1 MALNGVFDFH
11 FGGLRFFPI
20 FLGRVI
26 FMYFPNASD
35 QFLFNSEGG
44 GIKPSFKGVEG
55 WEWLQK
61 MRNSRYSP
69 YGFVSSDF
77 EADRFKCHRF

>member
-1 MALNGVFDFH
+1 MALNGVFDFY
-11 FGGLRFFPI
+11 FGGLRCFPI
-20 FLGRVI
+20 FLRRVI

-55 WEWLQK
+55 WGWL
-61 MRNSRYSP
+61 
-69 YGFVSSDF
+69 
-77 EADRFKCHRF
+77 

>member
-1 MALNGVFDFH
+1 MVSLIFILVDFD
-11 FGGLRFFPI
+11 FFPI

-55 WEWLQK
+55 WGWL
-61 MRNSRYSP
+61 
-69 YGFVSSDF
+69 
-77 EADRFKCHRF
+77 